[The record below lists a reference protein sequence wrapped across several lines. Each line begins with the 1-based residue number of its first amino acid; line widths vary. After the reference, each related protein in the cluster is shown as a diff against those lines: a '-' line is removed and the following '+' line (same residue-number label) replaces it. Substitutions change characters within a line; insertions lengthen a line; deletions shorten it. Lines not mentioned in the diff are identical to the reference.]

1 MPYLFIAIII
11 ASFASGYGFS
21 YKVSQ
26 LEIKKMADSIAV
38 QNQEAEILL
47 ATLTEEAKKANTK
60 ALQLNKELEDA
71 NESAIK
77 AINTQRDDFKSQR
90 MYDNGR
96 KSSRCTTA
104 KSDNTKTV
112 IRADEDRYELSMELT
127 EFLKMEAYRAD
138 QIASY
143 ALLCRKFVID
153 NNCGINK

>member
-1 MPYLFIAIII
+1 MPYLFVAIII

-26 LEIKKMADSIAV
+26 LEIKEMADSIAT
-38 QNQEAEILL
+38 QNQEAEALL
-47 ATLTEEAKKANTK
+47 ATLTEEAKKANAK
-60 ALQLNKELEDA
+60 ALQLNKDLEDA
-71 NESAIK
+71 NVSAIN
-77 AINTQRDDFKSQR
+77 ALNSQRDSFKSVR

-104 KSDNTKTV
+104 KSNSSKTV
-112 IRADEDRYELSMELT
+112 IRADENRYELSVELT
-127 EFLKMEAYRAD
+127 DFLKMEAYRAD
-138 QIASY
+138 QIAAY

>member
-1 MPYLFIAIII
+1 MPYLFVAIII

-26 LEIKKMADSIAV
+26 LEIKEMADSIAT
-38 QNQEAEILL
+38 QNQEAEALL

-71 NESAIK
+71 NVST
-77 AINTQRDDFKSQR
+77 INALNSQRDSFKSVR

-104 KSDNTKTV
+104 KVGDSTGSVDPSDDG
-112 IRADEDRYELSMELT
+112 RLSEEFST
-127 EFLKMEAYRAD
+127 FLKSEAYRAD
-138 QIASY
+138 QVSAY
-143 ALLCRKFVID
+143 AQLCQKFIQGLNRD
-153 NNCGINK
+153 R

>member
-1 MPYLFIAIII
+1 MPYLFVAIII
-11 ASFASGYGFS
+11 ASFASGYGFA

-26 LEIKKMADSIAV
+26 LEIKEMADSIAT
-38 QNQEAEILL
+38 QNQEAEALL
-47 ATLTEEAKKANTK
+47 ATLTEEAKKANAK
-60 ALQLNKELEDA
+60 ALQLNKELEDS

-96 KSSRCTTA
+96 KGSRCTTA

-143 ALLCRKFVID
+143 AQLCQKFIQGLNRD
-153 NNCGINK
+153 R

>member
-1 MPYLFIAIII
+1 MPYLFVAIII
-11 ASFASGYGFS
+11 ASFASGYGFA

-26 LEIKKMADSIAV
+26 LEIKEMADSIAT
-38 QNQEAEILL
+38 QNQEAEALL
-47 ATLTEEAKKANTK
+47 ATLTEEAKKANAK

-104 KSDNTKTV
+104 KVGDSTGSVDPSDDG
-112 IRADEDRYELSMELT
+112 RLSEEFST
-127 EFLKMEAYRAD
+127 FLKSEAYRAD
-138 QIASY
+138 QVSAY
-143 ALLCRKFVID
+143 AQLCQKFIQGLNRD
-153 NNCGINK
+153 R

>member
-1 MPYLFIAIII
+1 MPYLFVAIII
-11 ASFASGYGFS
+11 ASFASGYGFA

-26 LEIKKMADSIAV
+26 LEIKEMADSIAT
-38 QNQEAEILL
+38 QNQEAEALL
-47 ATLTEEAKKANTK
+47 ATLTEEAKKANAK

-77 AINTQRDDFKSQR
+77 AINTQRDDFSHQL

-104 KSDNTKTV
+104 KVGDSSTAVRTN
-112 IRADEDRYELSMELT
+112 EDRYELSVELT

-138 QIASY
+138 QVSAY
-143 ALLCRKFVID
+143 AQLCQKFIQGLNRD
-153 NNCGINK
+153 R